1 MFIKNIKKISLPFF
15 IFILSIIILNT
26 YIVIAIYTQKQIS
39 KNTFR
44 LHIVANSNSLS
55 DQITKLKINE
65 KISKYIASVTKNSN
79 SKNDIIKNIKE
90 NMNNI
95 LNTINTELKNE
106 NVTYLASAK
115 LGTISYEEKIN
126 ENYDMPAGNYDSLQ
140 IILGDGKGKN
150 IWSLLFPNKDDI
162 QNLSGLETIL
172 PGISSLYGENTNS
185 DNNQDITYSFKILE
199 ILNDLKFKK

>member
-1 MFIKNIKKISLPFF
+1 
-15 IFILSIIILNT
+15 
-26 YIVIAIYTQKQIS
+26 
-39 KNTFR
+39 
-44 LHIVANSNSLS
+44 
-55 DQITKLKINE
+55 
-65 KISKYIASVTKNSN
+65 
-79 SKNDIIKNIKE
+79 
-90 NMNNI
+90 MNNI